1 MSYCHTTSKP
11 VNHDWHFHS
20 VSLCTLLQTL
30 INTET
35 KTLPPPPS
43 LPFQSRPDNGAR
55 WARTPPHCC
64 PWLPCERWAAVG
76 MAFHSGP
83 PAYMIAVFAGVPAVI
98 LFLVLVALFVL
109 CSKRYRLNWYE
120 RTLLEQDASEQTGPL
135 LAKGPRASLFQK
147 GGLFGGC
154 KGGLMS
160 GGGGR
165 GRGARTGSVKSEW
178 LFGGRKMGSSP
189 SSPTAPTADASER
202 FWVPPHLVER
212 KRAQSLVPQL
222 SRNDSDEGR
231 VQEILF
237 KSVVKWKT

>member
-1 MSYCHTTSKP
+1 
-11 VNHDWHFHS
+11 
-20 VSLCTLLQTL
+20 
-30 INTET
+30 
-35 KTLPPPPS
+35 
-43 LPFQSRPDNGAR
+43 
-55 WARTPPHCC
+55 
-64 PWLPCERWAAVG
+64 
-76 MAFHSGP
+76 
-83 PAYMIAVFAGVPAVI
+83 
-98 LFLVLVALFVL
+98 
-109 CSKRYRLNWYE
+109 
-120 RTLLEQDASEQTGPL
+120 
-135 LAKGPRASLFQK
+135 
-147 GGLFGGC
+147 
-154 KGGLMS
+154 MS

-237 KSVVKWKT
+237 KSVVK